1 MSNGV
6 TGWCSG
12 MLASLLMPFL
22 LALLFSI
29 ILEAPISFFA
39 RLYGNRRLAAFLVFL
54 LFLCVMLGLS
64 ALGISHLFAEA
75 EHLLLRLSEKGLKN
89 PNDWLLSGLE
99 SYGMELLS
107 GLTMVLRATPS
118 ALVSF
123 FVTLFATYYLCAE
136 PNLPLNALRL
146 VTPAAWHDRLGEIYR
161 RALQA
166 FSTYLRAQAAVMA
179 LSTLLAMLGLYLLR
193 VDYVLL
199 LGLLIGL
206 FDVLPVLGP
215 GTLLV
220 PWAMLS
226 FWKGDM
232 RIGWGLLLIYA
243 VILVGRQIVEPKI
256 IASGLGLHPL
266 AALAA
271 GFLGLQIFGAFGLLL
286 GPLLASL
293 TYFVW
298 GEYRS
303 MT

>member
-1 MSNGV
+1 
-6 TGWCSG
+6 
-12 MLASLLMPFL
+12 MLASILMPFL
-22 LALLFSI
+22 LALLFSL
-29 ILEAPISFFA
+29 ILEAPISFLA
-39 RLYGNRRLAAFLVFL
+39 GLYGNRRLAAFLVFL
-54 LFLCVMLGLS
+54 LFLCAMIGLS
-64 ALGISHLFAEA
+64 ALGVSHLFAEA
-75 EHLLLRLSEKGLKN
+75 ERLLVRLSETDFPYNQYNAWGKN
-89 PNDWLLSGLE
+89 LDGRIISGLE

-136 PNLPLNALRL
+136 PDLPLNALRL
-146 VTPAAWHDRLGEIYR
+146 VTPAAWHERLGEIYR

-179 LSTLLAMLGLYLLR
+179 VSTLLATLGLYLLR

-220 PWAMLS
+220 PWALVS
-226 FWKGDM
+226 FLERDS
-232 RIGWGLLLIYA
+232 RVGWGLLLIYA
-243 VILVGRQIVEPKI
+243 VILVSRQIVEPKI

-271 GFLGLQIFGAFGLLL
+271 GFVGLQIFGAFGLLL

-293 TYFVW
+293 AYFIW

-303 MT
+303 LT